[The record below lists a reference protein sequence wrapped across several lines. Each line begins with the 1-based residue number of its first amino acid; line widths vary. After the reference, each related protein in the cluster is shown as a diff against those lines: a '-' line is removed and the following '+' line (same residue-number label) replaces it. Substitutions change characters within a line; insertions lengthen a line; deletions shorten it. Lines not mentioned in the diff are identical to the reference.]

1 MSFDATTVKV
11 PVMDKEGAKWV
22 PAFAAAFLG
31 LIILAGVAFAPLS
44 VAHNAAHD
52 TRHTAAFPCH

>member
-11 PVMDKEGAKWV
+11 PVIDKENAKLA
-22 PAFAAAFLG
+22 PAIAAAFLG

-44 VAHNAAHD
+44 AAHNAAHD